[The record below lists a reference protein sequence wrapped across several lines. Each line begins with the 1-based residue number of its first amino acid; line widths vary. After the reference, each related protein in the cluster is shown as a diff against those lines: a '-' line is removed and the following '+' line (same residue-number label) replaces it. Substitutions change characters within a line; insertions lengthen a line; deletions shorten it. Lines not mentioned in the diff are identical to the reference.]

1 MTQGSGLKAWQVLV
15 SGRLWVALL
24 MGFAGGMPLYLT
36 LTVLQAWLTQEGV
49 SLATIGLLGLVGLP
63 YTFKFL
69 WAPLIDRY
77 KPLAIGRRR
86 GWLLISQVAL
96 TASIVLLGLQ
106 DPGSNIWGVV
116 VASYCVTFF
125 SATQDIVID
134 AYRVESFT
142 EDEQA
147 LAASFYTYGYRL
159 GMLLAAAGGL
169 IMADIIGF
177 QAVYFVMAAVMAACV
192 VITLLAPEPRGAD
205 RAPRTLAQ
213 SFVGPMLEFFARRN
227 FNKALVVLIFIVV
240 YKVGDNVAN
249 HMAIPFY
256 LQLGF
261 SNTEIGAIAKT
272 VGTAGLLLGAF
283 VGGALT
289 LKAGLYRALWIIG
302 GLQAGSTACF
312 ILLAHAGHDRAWLS
326 TVIAFENFAIGMGS
340 AALIAFMAA
349 LTNRQFTATQFAL
362 LSTLATLPRSLL
374 SAPSGFMAAALGWP
388 QFYLVCTLLAIPG
401 LLMLP
406 LVRHWFGEPP
416 AAEPAR
422 REREGSALQSSQS

>member
-1 MTQGSGLKAWQVLV
+1 MTDNSALKTWRVFV
-15 SGRLWVALL
+15 SGRLWLALL

-77 KPLAIGRRR
+77 KPLALGRRR
-86 GWLLISQVAL
+86 GWLLLSQVAL

-106 DPGSNIWGVV
+106 DPSGNIWGVV
-116 VASYCVTFF
+116 AAAYLVTFF

-134 AYRVESFT
+134 AYRVESFA

-147 LAASFYTYGYRL
+147 LASTFYTYGYRL

-169 IMADIIGF
+169 ILADIVGF
-177 QAVYFVMAAVMAACV
+177 QIVYFVMAAVMAACIV
-192 VITLLAPEPRGAD
+192 VTLVAPEPIAAN
-205 RAPRTLAQ
+205 RARRTLAQ
-213 SFVGPMLEFFARRN
+213 SFIGPMLEFFARRN
-227 FNKALVVLIFIVV
+227 VSKALIVLLFIVL
-240 YKVGDNVAN
+240 YKVGDNIAN

-261 SNTEIGAIAKT
+261 SNTEVGAIAKT
-272 VGTAGLLLGAF
+272 VGTAALLFGAF

-289 LKAGLYRALWIIG
+289 LKAGLYRALWVIG
-302 GLQAGSTACF
+302 ILQAGSTACF
-312 ILLAHAGHDRAWLS
+312 VLLAAAGHDRVWLS
-326 TVIAFENFAIGMGS
+326 TVIAFENVAVGMGS
-340 AALIAFMAA
+340 AALIAFMAI

-374 SAPSGFMAAALGWP
+374 SAPSGFLATELGWP
-388 QFYLVCTLLAIPG
+388 QFYIACTLLAIPG
-401 LLMLP
+401 LMLLP
-406 LVRHWFGEPP
+406 LIRHWFSDE
-416 AAEPAR
+416 AAAAGAP
-422 REREGSALQSSQS
+422 ERSGSALQSSQS

>member
-1 MTQGSGLKAWQVLV
+1 MTDSSAPKAWRVLL
-15 SGRLWVALL
+15 SGRLWVATL

-86 GWLLISQVAL
+86 SWLLLAQVAL
-96 TASIVLLGLQ
+96 TASIVVLGLQ
-106 DPGSNIWGVV
+106 DPSANIWGVV
-116 VASYCVTFF
+116 IAAYLVTFF

-142 EDEQA
+142 ESEQA
-147 LAASFYTYGYRL
+147 LASTFYTYGYRL

-169 IMADIIGF
+169 ILADIVGF
-177 QAVYFVMAAVMAACV
+177 QVVYFVMAGVMAACIV
-192 VITLLAPEPRGAD
+192 VTLLAPEPDAAN

-213 SFVGPMLEFFARRN
+213 SFIGPLLEFFARRN
-227 FNKALVVLIFIVV
+227 FNKALVVLVFIVV
-240 YKVGDNVAN
+240 YKIGDNIAN

-272 VGTAGLLLGAF
+272 VGTAALLLGAF

-289 LKAGLYRALWIIG
+289 LKVGLYRALWVIG
-302 GLQAGSTACF
+302 FLQAGSTACF
-312 ILLAHAGHDRAWLS
+312 IFLAAAGHDRAWLS
-326 TVIAFENFAIGMGS
+326 TVIAFENLAVGMGS

-374 SAPSGFMAAALGWP
+374 SAPSGFMAAELGWSS
-388 QFYLVCTLLAIPG
+388 FYVVCTLLAIPG
-401 LLMLP
+401 LLLLP
-406 LVRHWFGEPP
+406 FVRHWFSEAT
-416 AAEPAR
+416 AAAPVP
-422 REREGSALQSSQS
+422 ERTQSAFQSSQS

>member
-1 MTQGSGLKAWQVLV
+1 MSP
-15 SGRLWVALL
+15 RLWVATV

-36 LTVLQAWLTQEGV
+36 LTVLQAWLSQEGV

-69 WAPLIDRY
+69 WAPLLDRY
-77 KPLAIGRRR
+77 KPIALGRRR
-86 GWLLISQVAL
+86 GWLLLSQIAL
-96 TASIVLLGLQ
+96 TGSIVLLGLQ
-106 DPGSNIWGVV
+106 DPSANIWGVV
-116 VASYCVTFF
+116 VASYLVTFF

-134 AYRVESFT
+134 AYRVESFND
-142 EDEQA
+142 DEQA
-147 LAASFYTYGYRL
+147 IASTFYTYGYRL

-169 IMADIIGF
+169 ILADIIGF
-177 QAVYFVMAAVMAACV
+177 QAVYFVMAAVMAACILV
-192 VITLLAPEPRGAD
+192 TLLAPEPKTAA

-227 FNKALVVLIFIVV
+227 FNKALLVLVFIVI

-272 VGTAGLLLGAF
+272 VGTAALLFGAF

-289 LKAGLYRALWIIG
+289 LKAGLYRALWVIG
-302 GLQAGSTACF
+302 FLQAGSTACF
-312 ILLAHAGHDRAWLS
+312 ILLAYAGHDRAWLS
-326 TVIAFENFAIGMGS
+326 TVIAFENIAVGMGS

-374 SAPSGFMAAALGWP
+374 SAPSGFLAEGLGWP

-406 LVRHWFGEPP
+406 LVRHWFGESPAPP
-416 AAEPAR
+416 EP
-422 REREGSALQSSQS
+422 RERGSSALRSSES

>member
-1 MTQGSGLKAWQVLV
+1 MTDESSLKTWRVLV
-15 SGRLWVALL
+15 SWRLWVATL

-49 SLATIGLLGLVGLP
+49 SLTTIGLLGLVGLS

-86 GWLLISQVAL
+86 GWLLIAQVAL
-96 TASIVLLGLQ
+96 TASIVVLGLQ
-106 DPGSNIWGVV
+106 DPSANIWGVV
-116 VASYCVTFF
+116 VAAYLVTFF

-147 LAASFYTYGYRL
+147 LASTFYTYGYRL

-169 IMADIIGF
+169 ILADIIGF
-177 QAVYFVMAAVMAACV
+177 QAVYFVMAGVMAACIV
-192 VITLLAPEPRGAD
+192 VTLLAPEPD
-205 RAPRTLAQ
+205 TSNRAPRTLAQ
-213 SFVGPMLEFFARRN
+213 SFVGPLLEFFARRN
-227 FNKALVVLIFIVV
+227 VNKALLVLAFIVV
-240 YKVGDNVAN
+240 YKIGDNVAN

-256 LQLGF
+256 LALGF

-272 VGTAGLLLGAF
+272 VGTAALLLGAF

-289 LKAGLYRALWIIG
+289 LKAGLYRALWVIG
-302 GLQAGSTACF
+302 FLQAGSTACF
-312 ILLAHAGHDRAWLS
+312 ILLAAAGHDRAWLS
-326 TVIAFENFAIGMGS
+326 TVIAFENLAVGMGS
-340 AALIAFMAA
+340 AALIAFMAV

-374 SAPSGFMAAALGWP
+374 SAPSGFMAVGLGWP
-388 QFYLVCTLLAIPG
+388 NFYLACTLLAIPG
-401 LLMLP
+401 LLLLP
-406 LVRHWFGEPP
+406 FIRHWFGESSASPSAP
-416 AAEPAR
+416 DAQR
-422 REREGSALQSSQS
+422 SALQSSES

>member
-1 MTQGSGLKAWQVLV
+1 MTTWRVLL
-15 SGRLWVALL
+15 SGRLWVATL

-36 LTVLQAWLTQEGV
+36 LTILQAWLTQEGL

-86 GWLLISQVAL
+86 GWLLLSQAAL
-96 TASIVLLGLQ
+96 TVSIVILGLQ
-106 DPGSNIWGVV
+106 DPSANIWGVV
-116 VASYCVTFF
+116 VAAYLVTFF

-147 LAASFYTYGYRL
+147 LAATFYTYGYRI

-169 IMADIIGF
+169 ILADIVGF
-177 QAVYFVMAAVMAACV
+177 QTVYFVMAAVMAACIV
-192 VITLLAPEPRGAD
+192 VTLLAPEPETAKG
-205 RAPRTLAQ
+205 APRTLAQ
-213 SFVGPMLEFFARRN
+213 SFIGPLLEFFARRN
-227 FNKALVVLIFIVV
+227 FNKALLVLIFIVV
-240 YKVGDNVAN
+240 YKIGDNVAN

-272 VGTAGLLLGAF
+272 VGTAALLLGAF

-289 LKAGLYRALWIIG
+289 LKAGLYRALWVIG
-302 GLQAGSTACF
+302 FLQAGSTACF
-312 ILLAHAGHDRAWLS
+312 VLLAAAGHDRAWLS
-326 TVIAFENFAIGMGS
+326 TVIAFENLAVGMGS
-340 AALIAFMAA
+340 AALIAFMAT

-374 SAPSGFMAAALGWP
+374 SAPSGFMAEALGWP
-388 QFYLVCTLLAIPG
+388 QFFMVCALLAIPG

-406 LVRHWFGEPP
+406 LVHQWFGPAPP
-416 AAEPAR
+416 ERAAVDAS
-422 REREGSALQSSQS
+422 GASTLQRSQS

>member
-1 MTQGSGLKAWQVLV
+1 MTDSSALKGWRVLA
-15 SGRLWVALL
+15 SGRLWVATL

-69 WAPLIDRY
+69 WAPLVDRY
-77 KPLAIGRRR
+77 KPLALGRRR
-86 GWLLISQVAL
+86 GWLLIAQVAL
-96 TASIVLLGLQ
+96 TASIVVLGLQ
-106 DPGSNIWGVV
+106 DPSANIWGVV
-116 VASYCVTFF
+116 FAAYLVTFF

-147 LAASFYTYGYRL
+147 LASTFYTYGYRL

-169 IMADIIGF
+169 ILADVVGF
-177 QAVYFVMAAVMAACV
+177 RTVYFVMAGVMAACI
-192 VITLLAPEPRGAD
+192 VITLVAPEPDGGD

-213 SFVGPMLEFFARRN
+213 SFIGPLLEFFARRN
-227 FNKALVVLIFIVV
+227 FNKALLVLAFIVV
-240 YKVGDNVAN
+240 YKIGDNVAN

-272 VGTAGLLLGAF
+272 VGTAALLLGAF

-289 LKAGLYRALWIIG
+289 LKAGLYRSLWVIG
-302 GLQAGSTACF
+302 FLQAGSTACF
-312 ILLAHAGHDRAWLS
+312 ILLAAAGHDRAWLS
-326 TVIAFENFAIGMGS
+326 TVIAFENLAVGMGS
-340 AALIAFMAA
+340 AALIAFMAT

-374 SAPSGFMAAALGWP
+374 SAPSGFMAAELGWP
-388 QFYLVCTLLAIPG
+388 QFYVVCTLLAIPG
-401 LLMLP
+401 LLLLP
-406 LVRHWFGEPP
+406 FVRHWFG
-416 AAEPAR
+416 
-422 REREGSALQSSQS
+422 

>member
-1 MTQGSGLKAWQVLV
+1 MTES
-15 SGRLWVALL
+15 VALKTWRVLMSPRLLVATL

-69 WAPLIDRY
+69 WAPLLDRY

-86 GWLLISQVAL
+86 GWLLLSQIAL
-96 TASIVLLGLQ
+96 TASIVILGLQ
-106 DPGSNIWGVV
+106 DPSASIWGVV
-116 VASYCVTFF
+116 VASYLVTFF

-142 EDEQA
+142 DDEQA
-147 LAASFYTYGYRL
+147 IASTFYTYGYRL

-169 IMADIIGF
+169 ILADVIGF
-177 QAVYFVMAAVMAACV
+177 QAVYFVMAAVMAACIV
-192 VITLLAPEPRGAD
+192 VTLLAPEPKAAA

-227 FNKALVVLIFIVV
+227 FNKALLVLVFIVI

-256 LQLGF
+256 LALGF

-272 VGTAGLLLGAF
+272 VGTAALLFGAF

-289 LKAGLYRALWIIG
+289 LRAGLYRALWIIG
-302 GLQAGSTACF
+302 ALQAGSTACF
-312 ILLAHAGHDRAWLS
+312 ILLAYAGHDRGWLS
-326 TVIAFENFAIGMGS
+326 TVIAFENIAVGMGS

-388 QFYLVCTLLAIPG
+388 QFYLMCTLLAIPG

-406 LVRHWFGEPP
+406 LVRHWFGESPDAP
-416 AAEPAR
+416 EAR
-422 REREGSALQSSQS
+422 GSASSALQRSES

>member
-1 MTQGSGLKAWQVLV
+1 MTDGSALKNWRVLA
-15 SGRLWVALL
+15 SKRLWIATL

-49 SLATIGLLGLVGLP
+49 SLATIGMLGLVGLP

-86 GWLLISQVAL
+86 GWLLLSQIAL
-96 TASIVLLGLQ
+96 TGSIVVLGLQ
-106 DPGSNIWGVV
+106 DPSGNIWGVV
-116 VASYCVTFF
+116 AASYLVTFF

-134 AYRVESFT
+134 AYRVESFA

-159 GMLLAAAGGL
+159 GMLLAAGGGL
-169 IMADIIGF
+169 ILADIIGF
-177 QAVYFVMAAVMAACV
+177 ESVYLVMAAVMAACIV
-192 VITLLAPEPRGAD
+192 VTLLAPEPEVGN

-213 SFVGPMLEFFARRN
+213 SFSGPLLEFFARRTVS
-227 FNKALVVLIFIVV
+227 KALLVLAFIVI
-240 YKVGDNVAN
+240 YKIGDNIAN

-272 VGTAGLLLGAF
+272 VGTAALLLGIF

-289 LKAGLYRALWIIG
+289 LRTGLYRSLWIIG
-302 GLQAGSTACF
+302 FLQAGSTACF
-312 ILLAHAGHDRAWLS
+312 VLLAAAGHDRAWLS
-326 TVIAFENFAIGMGS
+326 AVIAFENFAVGMGS
-340 AALIAFMAA
+340 AALVAFMAA

-374 SAPSGFMAAALGWP
+374 SAPSGFLAAELGWP
-388 QFYLVCTLLAIPG
+388 QFYVACTLLAIPG
-401 LLMLP
+401 LLLLP
-406 LVRHWFGEPP
+406 LVRHWFGHAP
-416 AAEPAR
+416 AAEPTPEGR
-422 REREGSALQSSQS
+422 RSVLQSSQS